1 MEVPFKFGKLAET
14 ENFVDRIEDRRK
26 LKQLL
31 SSGINVMLVSPRRW
45 GKSSLVLMA
54 TRELMLEDKRVR
66 VCYIDAMGIHTEL
79 DFYRIFAREVIA
91 CTSTVLEKR
100 LDYVKRFLRNIR
112 PSVSLSANSSETMSF
127 DLKFNMEDID
137 EYEILNLPQKIA
149 SEKGLRII
157 VCIDEFQQLA
167 QIPQYKSLEGKMRSV
182 WQSQQSVSYCLYGS
196 KRHMMLDIFN
206 NSSNPFYRFGQ
217 IFFLKKIPVS
227 EWVPF
232 IIGKFE
238 LTRKKI
244 SKANAT
250 KICETVSCLS
260 WYVQQYCYF
269 VWSNTGREVSDD
281 ILELA
286 LAQMVEMNAPMYEN
300 DTENLTSAQFAMLKA
315 VANGEY
321 KLNAAAVVKKYDL
334 GNGQTITRN
343 KKILQEMDFFEKV
356 VDVEK
361 YEFCDPVFEIW
372 FKRRYMMH

>member
-1 MEVPFKFGKLAET
+1 MEVPFKFGKLAEN
-14 ENFVDRIEDRRK
+14 ENFVDRIDDRRK

-45 GKSSLVLMA
+45 GKSSLVQMA
-54 TRELMLEDKRVR
+54 TREMMSEDKNVR
-66 VCYIDAMGIHTEL
+66 VCYIDAMGIHTEAE
-79 DFYRIFAREVIA
+79 FYRIFAREVIA
-91 CTSTVLEKR
+91 CTSSVLEKR

-112 PSVSLSANSSETMSF
+112 PGVSLSANSSETMSF
-127 DLKFNMEDID
+127 DLKFDMEDID

-167 QIPQYKSLEGKMRSV
+167 QIPQYKSLEGKMRSA
-182 WQSQQSVSYCLYGS
+182 WQSQQNVSYCLYGS

-217 IFFLKKIPVS
+217 IFFLKKIP
-227 EWVPF
+227 ENAWIPF

-238 LTRKKI
+238 ATKKKI
-244 SKANAT
+244 SEDHAA
-250 KICETVSCLS
+250 KICETVRCLS

-269 VWSNTGREVSDD
+269 VWSNTSKVVTDE

-286 LAQMVEMNAPMYEN
+286 LAQMIEMNAPMHEN
-300 DTENLTSAQFAMLKA
+300 DTENLTAAQFAMLKA
-315 VANGEY
+315 VAKGEFM
-321 KLNAAAVVKKYDL
+321 LNSASVVKKYDL
-334 GNGQTITRN
+334 GNAQTITRN

-356 VDVEK
+356 AGEGR

-372 FKRRYMMH
+372 FKDKYM